1 MLPASPQTEGDS
13 YFYTATEDF
22 CCQSGSSDG
31 QGQQQVLT
39 AVQFDWFKEMTYN
52 GISDFSG
59 DYYTGS
65 VKNYT
70 MDCSEGCGPGSFYI
84 W

>member
-1 MLPASPQTEGDS
+1 M
-13 YFYTATEDF
+13 
-22 CCQSGSSDG
+22 
-31 QGQQQVLT
+31 
-39 AVQFDWFKEMTYN
+39 QFDWFKEMTYN